1 LPHSPIRFHGSP
13 LRELEIFHGVG
24 EDNES
29 IFGEFLGL
37 TPQEVANRRDQ
48 GII

>member
-1 LPHSPIRFHGSP
+1 MVPP

-29 IFGEFLGL
+29 IFGEFAGL